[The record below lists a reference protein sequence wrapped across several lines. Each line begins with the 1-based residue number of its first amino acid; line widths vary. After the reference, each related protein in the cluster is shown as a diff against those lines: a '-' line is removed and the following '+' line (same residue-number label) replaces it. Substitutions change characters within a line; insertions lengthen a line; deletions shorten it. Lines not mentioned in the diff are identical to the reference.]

1 MYPRNVWIRRKI
13 EYHGLHIFNGKLCTL
28 FMYGMFGLTEKLNV
42 HNCINWVGNCIR
54 NMYGMSGFVENL
66 NIQNCENST
75 VNCVHYTCT
84 ECLYLQ
90 KNCITRTVKI
100 QLEIVYIIYVWN
112 VWICKKI
119 KYAKLRKF
127 NRKLC
132 IARTAKI
139 QLEIV
144 YIIYVQNVWICRK
157 IEYAEL
163 RKFNKKLC
171 TLYALNV

>member
-42 HNCINWVGNCIR
+42 HNCINWMGNCIR

-112 VWICKKI
+112 VWIC
-119 KYAKLRKF
+119 
-127 NRKLC
+127 
-132 IARTAKI
+132 
-139 QLEIV
+139 
-144 YIIYVQNVWICRK
+144 RK